1 MAFAR
6 FAILTFALGYA
17 ALSQASAAELK
28 GYAETCPVTK
38 QLCFWH
44 QAVVEP
50 PRGWIED
57 KAWTR
62 RYKATMLFENGDKSQ
77 KKPVMYLRTHKGDG
91 TMSLDHYI
99 RGAQEGWKKTVP
111 DNSIEQLEDFALP
124 GKPAFKVYLYRNP
137 SRPVMAFELTAFTK
151 DVDAAYP
158 EDTFFFQAVLSSP
171 SMEELERT
179 KPAFYE
185 LLANFH

>member
-6 FAILTFALGYA
+6 LSILTFALGYA
-17 ALSQASAAELK
+17 ALSQAGAAELK
-28 GYAETCPVTK
+28 GYAEMCPEK
-38 QLCFWH
+38 RQLCFWL

-62 RYKATMLFENGDKSQ
+62 RYKAIMLFEHGDKSK
-77 KKPVMYLRTHKGDG
+77 KKPVMYLRTQKGDG
-91 TMSLDHYI
+91 AMSLEHYI
-99 RGAQEGWKKTVP
+99 RGAQERWKKTVP
-111 DNSIEQLEDFALP
+111 DNSIEQLEDFAQP
-124 GKPAFKVYLYRNP
+124 GKPAFKVYLYKNP
-137 SRPVMAFELTAFTK
+137 SRPHVAFELTAFTK
-151 DVDAAYP
+151 DADAAHP
-158 EDTFFFQAVLSSP
+158 EDIFFFQAVLSSP